1 MQTVLKNADRV
12 FNNAGE
18 VYANTLGADNLKL
31 E

>member
-1 MQTVLKNADRV
+1 MQTVLKNADTA
-12 FNNAGE
+12 FSNTGE